1 MSDLNQDV
9 CPICNFLDTENFYDY
24 GLFQFP
30 TWKRYLLNLIC
41 KNCGQVFLSKN
52 SAYNEIDD
60 YYADYNKKLQPEIAN
75 VPVWFQELCTSLSKQ
90 RYEFFKDFLR
100 NNESFLDIGC
110 GYGSTL
116 GLLKSLIDKKNF

>member
-9 CPICNFLDTENFYDY
+9 CPICNSLDTENFYDY

-60 YYADYNKKLQPEIAN
+60 YYADYALKKIATRN
-75 VPVWFQELCTSLSKQ
+75 CKCASLVSRIMYIIIKTKVCI
-90 RYEFFKDFLR
+90 F
-100 NNESFLDIGC
+100 
-110 GYGSTL
+110 
-116 GLLKSLIDKKNF
+116 